1 MKLSGCRAAL
11 FAILAFCAMN
21 APVAAEY
28 NRVADSAIDLDI
40 FKIDEKAFLGTKLDS
55 DYELLDEKGHRFSI
69 GDITGRPL
77 IMVLSYYKCD
87 GVCSA
92 VNSDLKEILK
102 KVRRQ
107 EIGKDFSV
115 ITISFDKYDSP
126 ETLSMFVKELNIP
139 ERMRKGWKFTLANNP
154 EDIHKFTD
162 ALGFKYFWSP
172 RDRTFFHPNVYLVI
186 TPEGRVSRYLYANTI
201 GPKDIE
207 LSLLEAGQEQIKPS
221 EVINL
226 IVSYCY
232 SYNYKEGKYSL
243 NIPLFVALGS
253 LSLGI
258 TAFVV
263 SAVVYRKSHKSNV

>member
-1 MKLSGCRAAL
+1 MKLVGCRAAL
-11 FAILAFCAMN
+11 LAILAFCAMN

-28 NRVADSAIDLDI
+28 NRVPDSAIDLDI
-40 FKIDEKAFLGTKLDS
+40 FKIDEKAFLGTRLDEN
-55 DYELLDEKGHRFSI
+55 YALMDEKGNRFSI
-69 GDITGRPL
+69 GDVTGKPL

-102 KVRRQ
+102 KVKSK
-107 EIGKDFSV
+107 EIGKDFNV
-115 ITISFDKYDSP
+115 LTISFDKYDNP

-139 ERMRKGWKFTLANNP
+139 ERMRKGWQFSLAKNP
-154 EDIHKFTD
+154 DAIRKFTD
-162 ALGFKYFWSP
+162 SLGFKYFWSP
-172 RDRTFFHPNVYLVI
+172 RDRTFFHPNVYIVV
-186 TPEGRVSRYLYANTI
+186 TPEGRVSRYLYAHTI

-207 LSLLEAGQEQIKPS
+207 LSLFEADLEHSKPS

-226 IVSYCY
+226 LVSYCY

-253 LSLGI
+253 LSLGV

-263 SAVVYRKSHKSNV
+263 SAVVYKKSHKSNV